1 MLIDCRLAEAADFGH
16 KAPMWL
22 CNPCRRRFRSEK
34 GQFSPQKIT
43 VVTLENNLH
52 DGITRI
58 LFFIFFEF
66 LAASDA
72 MVADESGVRR
82 WDSRAKIP
90 ALLKLNTNLV
100 PTSSKSTQNF
110 FCYFVS
116 HTGLEQVLVTL
127 GLSPITQLI

>member
-1 MLIDCRLAEAADFGH
+1 
-16 KAPMWL
+16 
-22 CNPCRRRFRSEK
+22 
-34 GQFSPQKIT
+34 
-43 VVTLENNLH
+43 
-52 DGITRI
+52 
-58 LFFIFFEF
+58 
-66 LAASDA
+66 

-116 HTGLEQVLVTL
+116 HTGLEQVMAPVIDTY
-127 GLSPITQLI
+127 G